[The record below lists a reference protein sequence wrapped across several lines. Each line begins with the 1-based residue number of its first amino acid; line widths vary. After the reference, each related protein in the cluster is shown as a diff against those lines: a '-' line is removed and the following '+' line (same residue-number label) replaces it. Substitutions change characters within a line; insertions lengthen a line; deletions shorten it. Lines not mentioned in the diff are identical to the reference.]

1 MPKHL
6 NNLQKQMSV
15 SVKRAFEYLTNIY
28 IYIYIYRV
36 ERDQAALLKNAT
48 MNGGWLIVSAHM
60 GLIVK
65 FQFQRMIH

>member
-6 NNLQKQMSV
+6 NNLQKQMWV
-15 SVKRAFEYLTNIY
+15 SVKRAFEYLIK
-28 IYIYIYRV
+28 YIYIYRV

-48 MNGGWLIVSAHM
+48 MNGGWLIISAHM